1 MNALIQ
7 MHNLYLCILY
17 PFILFQ
23 GMRRGG
29 YPDKDHY
36 RDGRGFDGKYR
47 DHGSDRDR
55 PFSDD
60 FVSKLKTHHII

>member
-1 MNALIQ
+1 
-7 MHNLYLCILY
+7 
-17 PFILFQ
+17 
-23 GMRRGG
+23 MRRGG
-29 YPDKDHY
+29 YPEKDHY

-60 FVSKLKTHHII
+60 FVSKLKTHHIIWEKS